1 MRDAFLLKAR
11 ELAARFPLLLRV
23 RTLNASKRPT
33 KAKLDR
39 KVKYFET
46 VSSTSSDM
54 TTSL

>member
-11 ELAARFPLLLRV
+11 ELAERFPSLLTV
-23 RTLNASKRPT
+23 RRLNASKRPT